1 MYKERVSNLLSAI
14 NEQNPADSSLRKM
27 CFDMVE
33 KGLHSFVDYVNA
45 VYSMETRMRIARFHI
60 DDPSEYQALVKELD
74 TARRTAHE
82 AAISYINI
90 LDRMCEKVGVEPIYG
105 GSQDRVEIGDFCGSI
120 VNEYFE
126 GRDGRVITRE
136 EVDLVIEEEV
146 GRNR

>member
-1 MYKERVSNLLSAI
+1 MYKERVTNLLNAI
-14 NEQNPADSSLRKM
+14 DEQNPVGTPLRKM
-27 CFDMVE
+27 CFDMTE
-33 KGLHSFVDYVNA
+33 SGLRSFVDYVNA
-45 VYSMETRMRIARFHI
+45 VYSMETRISIARFHL
-60 DDPSEYQALVKELD
+60 DDPAEYQALVKELD
-74 TARRTAHE
+74 TTRRTAHE
-82 AAISYINI
+82 AAISYANI
-90 LDRMCEKVGVEPIYG
+90 LDRVCEKVGVEPVYG